1 MYIKRMIAA
10 LSVLVPLLAG
20 CKADTLY
27 DEAVAG
33 LMSRA
38 DEALASGTTV
48 PRPVDPAGGDTY
60 IVIRDQGRAL
70 ADCGAA
76 YALSSDRKYADWAA
90 DILCA
95 YAGMYQTLGY
105 HPESWR
111 TAEPG
116 RLFWQVLED
125 SEWAFS
131 AASGYLA
138 MKDAMSAESRTL
150 IEDKLFRP
158 MAEFLM
164 YGTAD
169 NTKNNYVFNRMHNHG
184 TWQDAAVGTIGL
196 ALGDRDLVMRSL
208 YGTDLSG
215 EHGGLL
221 QQIDELF
228 SPDGYYLEGAVY
240 QSFAL
245 IPFLEYGFLLRQ
257 VMPELDYLDKNDRV
271 LARSADAMFG
281 LSYRDRFFRLNDS
294 YAKTF
299 ASQDVAE
306 VLPWLYSLAPG
317 KKWLLSIIRDC
328 SGRVGA
334 DSAGKKAAEDIAA
347 GLAEPFQPS
356 SLKVSDGPKGEKGA
370 TMVLR
375 GAGEDAPAV
384 YMKAC
389 GQGSYHG
396 HFDKLTIG
404 VFDNGNEI
412 LTEYGSA
419 RFNGIGPRNAGHYTP
434 LNRGYAMTTVAH
446 NTLVVDGKS
455 HFEGVTPYGLPYSP
469 RVLAFKGDGGDLQYM
484 AAVDST
490 AYPGVRMERWTAL
503 VTVPFLE
510 RPFIAD
516 ILMADSAEPHRYDY
530 PVHYSGQLINVNV
543 PYRRFEE
550 MKAAG
555 DDSGYQHL
563 WLEAEGNGADGTT
576 QYTWMTGNR
585 FYTVSTATGTAT
597 KMMLLR
603 TGAADPDFYL
613 RSEPVYMLREE
624 NACSHVF
631 ASCLESHGQYSEKD
645 EGSCDPLPSCSSVTV
660 ERNAG
665 AVTVRYGFKDG
676 NAVSLHIDKEL
687 SLYLPSGHQIP

>member
-1 MYIKRMIAA
+1 MYIKKMIAA
-10 LSVLVPLLAG
+10 LSVLVPLIAG
-20 CKADTLY
+20 CKVDTLY
-27 DEAVAG
+27 DEAVAD

-38 DEALASGTTV
+38 DEAIVSGTTV

-60 IVIRDQGRAL
+60 IVVKNQGRAL
-70 ADCGAA
+70 ADCGVA

-95 YAGMYQTLGY
+95 YAGMYPTLDY

-138 MKDAMSAESRTL
+138 MKDAMSAESRTA
-150 IEDKLFRP
+150 IEEKLFRP

-196 ALGDRDLVMRSL
+196 ALGDRALVMRSL

-281 LSYRDRFFRLNDS
+281 LSYRDGFFRLNDS

-299 ASQDVAE
+299 ASRDAAE
-306 VLPWLYSLAPG
+306 VLPWLYSLAPE

-347 GLAEPFQPS
+347 GLAEPFLPS
-356 SLKVSDGPKGEKGA
+356 SLKVSDGPKGDKGA

-375 GAGEDAPAV
+375 GEGEDAPVV

-455 HFEGVTPYGLPYSP
+455 HFDGVTPFGLPHSP
-469 RVLAFKGDGGDLQYM
+469 RVLAFKGDGGEFQYM

-503 VTVPFLE
+503 VAVPFLE

-516 ILMADSAEPHRYDY
+516 ILIADSAEPHCYDY

-543 PYRRFEE
+543 PYRRPAV
-550 MKAAG
+550 MKAVG
-555 DDSGYQHL
+555 DDFGYQHL

-576 QYTWMTGNR
+576 QYTWITGDR
-585 FYTVSTATGTAT
+585 FYTVSTATGTDT
-597 KMMLLR
+597 KMMLMC

-624 NACSHVF
+624 NVCSHVF

-645 EGSCDPLPSCSSVTV
+645 EESRDPLPSCSSVSV

-687 SLYLPSGHQIP
+687 YLYLPSGHQIP

>member
-1 MYIKRMIAA
+1 MIAIFVIMYIGRMIAA
-10 LSVLVPLLAG
+10 LSVLVPLVAG

-33 LMSRA
+33 LMSRV
-38 DEALASGTTV
+38 DETIVSGTTV

-60 IVIRDQGRAL
+60 IVVKNQGRAL
-70 ADCGAA
+70 ADCGVA
-76 YALSSDRKYADWAA
+76 YALSSDRKYADWAT

-95 YAGMYQTLGY
+95 YADMYPTLDY

-138 MKDAMSAESRTL
+138 MKDAMSAECRTA
-150 IEDKLFRP
+150 IEEKLFRP

-245 IPFLEYGFLLRQ
+245 IPFLKYGFLLRQ

-271 LARSADAMFG
+271 LAKSADAMFG
-281 LSYRDRFFRLNDS
+281 LSYRDGFFRLNDS

-299 ASQDVAE
+299 ASNDVAE
-306 VLPWLYSLAPG
+306 VLPWLYSLAPE
-317 KKWLLSIIRDC
+317 KKWLLSIIGDC

-334 DSAGKKAAEDIAA
+334 DNAGKKAAEDIAA
-347 GLAEPFQPS
+347 GLAVPFRPS
-356 SLKVSDGPKGEKGA
+356 SLNLSDGPKGEKGA

-375 GAGEDAPAV
+375 GDGENAPVV

-455 HFEGVTPYGLPYSP
+455 HFEGVTPYGLPHSP
-469 RVLAFKGDGGDLQYM
+469 RVLAFNGDGGELQYM

-516 ILMADSAEPHRYDY
+516 ILIADSAEPHCYDY
-530 PVHYSGQLINVNV
+530 PVHYSGQLINVNA
-543 PYRRFEE
+543 PYRRPAV

-555 DDSGYQHL
+555 DDFGYQHL

-576 QYTWMTGNR
+576 QYTWITGDR
-585 FYTVSTATGTAT
+585 FYTVSTATGTDT
-597 KMMLLR
+597 KMMLMR

-624 NACSHVF
+624 NVCSHVF
-631 ASCLESHGQYSEKD
+631 ASCLESHGQYWEKD
-645 EGSCDPLPSCSSVTV
+645 ENSRDSLPFCSAVSV
-660 ERNAG
+660 ERNVD
-665 AVTVRYGFKDG
+665 AVTVRYEFKDG
-676 NAVSLHIDKEL
+676 NAVCLHIDKEL
-687 SLYLPSGHQIP
+687 TML